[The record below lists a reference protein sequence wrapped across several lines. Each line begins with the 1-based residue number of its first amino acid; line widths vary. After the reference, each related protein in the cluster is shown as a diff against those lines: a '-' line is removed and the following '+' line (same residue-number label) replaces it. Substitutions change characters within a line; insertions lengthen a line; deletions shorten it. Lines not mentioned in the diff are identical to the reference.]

1 MARHPHLEIR
11 KIVLFIL
18 PAIFF
23 ISLCFTPT
31 ANAEPNLHA
40 GNLEFHPYFTLLERH
55 SSNVYSTATERKNDY
70 ITTAIPGLKLELPIN
85 SKHRLGVDYN
95 AVLDRYGKYTEE
107 NTSDHNASVS
117 GEMNLA
123 SVFMIKLS
131 DDYKKGH
138 EGRGASSTG
147 FIEKFWTNSA
157 GVTLEY
163 SLTDLS
169 KVRFDASYDKWNF
182 TTSKFRNRH
191 DQDNSLYVYYRIL
204 PKTSVFGEYDHKRTT
219 YELKSPDLASKTDGG
234 QLGLI
239 WEISERSKGTVK
251 TGYLKKNFN
260 DKSLK
265 DRGSWIYSVDLSH
278 DFSSKT
284 SVKLNGQRT
293 VNEASLSGTNYLQTT
308 GGRVEFFQ
316 RVYDKFAASLN
327 GSYNVDKFSNAV
339 VSISPLVRRDVSV
352 ATGAALKYM
361 MRDWLDFS
369 VGYTHR
375 TRNSNINDNDYDVN
389 EYMLQI
395 NAAM

>member
-1 MARHPHLEIR
+1 MKRHPHLEVR
-11 KIVLFIL
+11 KIALFIL
-18 PAIFF
+18 PVLFF
-23 ISLCFTPT
+23 IILCFTPA

-40 GNLEFHPYFTLLERH
+40 GSLRFHPYLFLRELH
-55 SSNVYSTATERKNDY
+55 SSNVYSTATDRNSDY
-70 ITTAIPGLKLELPIN
+70 ITTVVPGLKLELPIG
-85 SKHRLGVDYN
+85 KHGLEVNYN
-95 AVLDRYGKYTEE
+95 AVLDRYGKYMGE
-107 NTSDHNASVS
+107 NTSDHNANES

-123 SVFMIKLS
+123 SVFKIKLS

-138 EGRGASSTG
+138 EARGASSTG

-157 GVTLEY
+157 GGTLEY

-169 KVRFDASYDKWNF
+169 KVRLDASYDKWNF

-191 DQDNSLYVYYRIL
+191 DYDNSLYVYYRIL

-219 YELKSPDLASKTDGG
+219 YELRSPDLASRTDGG
-234 QLGLI
+234 QIGLT

-251 TGYLKKNFN
+251 TGYLKKNFS

-265 DRGSWIYSVDLSH
+265 DHGSWIYSVDVSH

-284 SVKLNGQRT
+284 SVKLLGERT
-293 VNEASLSGTNYLQTT
+293 IREASLSGTSYLQTT
-308 GGRVEFFQ
+308 YGRVEFFQ

-327 GSYNVDKFSNAV
+327 GSYGVDKFSNAV
-339 VSISPLVRRDVSV
+339 PGISPLVRRDVNV
-352 ATGAALKYM
+352 AGGAAVKYM

-375 TRNSNINDNDYDVN
+375 TRNSNIDVNDYDVN

-395 NAAM
+395 NAAL

>member
-1 MARHPHLEIR
+1 MARHSHLDFC
-11 KIVLFIL
+11 KSVLSIFPLITFI
-18 PAIFF
+18 I
-23 ISLCFTPT
+23 LCFTPA
-31 ANAEPNLHA
+31 ANAEPNIHA
-40 GNLEFHPYFTLLERH
+40 GNLQFHPYLILRELR
-55 SSNVYSTATERKNDY
+55 SDNVYATATDRHNDY
-70 ITTAIPGLKLELPIN
+70 ITTAVPGLKLELPI
-85 SKHRLGVDYN
+85 SKHSLEVNYN
-95 AVLDRYGKYTEE
+95 AVLDRYGKYIEE
-107 NTSDHNASVS
+107 NTSDHNANVS

-123 SVFMIKLS
+123 SVFKIKLS
-131 DDYKKGH
+131 DDYRKSH
-138 EGRGASSTG
+138 EARGASSTG

-157 GVTLEY
+157 GATLQY

-169 KVRFDASYDKWNF
+169 KVRLDTSYDKWNF

-191 DQDNSLYVYYRIL
+191 DWDNNIYVYYRIL

-219 YELKSPDLASKTDGG
+219 YELRSPDLASKTDGG
-234 QLGLI
+234 QLGLT

-265 DRGSWIYSVDLSH
+265 DHGSWIYSVDVSH

-284 SVKLNGQRT
+284 SVTLNGQRT
-293 VNEASLSGTNYLQTT
+293 VNEASLNGTNYLQTT

-316 RVYDKFAASLN
+316 RIYDKFAASVN
-327 GSYNVDKFSNAV
+327 GAYGVDKFSNAV
-339 VSISPLVRRDVSV
+339 PGISPLVRRDVNVSG
-352 ATGAALKYM
+352 GAAVKYM

-375 TRNSNINDNDYDVN
+375 TRNSNIDVNDYDVN